1 MFVAIKS
8 TNEEARLNA
17 LRRLEILD
25 TPQDP
30 AFDKLTSFAAR
41 FFKVPIALIT
51 FVDEDRQWFK
61 SRYGLELNQTP
72 HDVAFCSHAI
82 LEDETF
88 VVPNATEDPRFCD
101 NPLVLGDPNIRFYAG
116 HPIISHEG
124 YKLGT
129 LCVID
134 NKPRQFSV
142 EEQNKLS
149 ELANKVSVLLESR
162 LKTLRHKKLNKRLQY
177 EIQRNNSQGLLGSN

>member
-72 HDVAFCSHAI
+72 HDVAFCSVF
-82 LEDETF
+82 D
-88 VVPNATEDPRFCD
+88 
-101 NPLVLGDPNIRFYAG
+101 
-116 HPIISHEG
+116 
-124 YKLGT
+124 
-129 LCVID
+129 
-134 NKPRQFSV
+134 
-142 EEQNKLS
+142 
-149 ELANKVSVLLESR
+149 
-162 LKTLRHKKLNKRLQY
+162 
-177 EIQRNNSQGLLGSN
+177 